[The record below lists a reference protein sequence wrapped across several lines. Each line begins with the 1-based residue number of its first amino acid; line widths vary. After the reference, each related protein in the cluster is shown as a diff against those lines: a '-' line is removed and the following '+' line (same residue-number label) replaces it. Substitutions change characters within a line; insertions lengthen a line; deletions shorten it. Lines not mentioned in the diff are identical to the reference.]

1 MSRFAMVTEDP
12 SYLYDEDGFCVDEDA
27 PDWENKQEDWDEDE
41 YEDPVQPSLHELLQV
56 KLGVDPFSPFAT
68 INS

>member
-1 MSRFAMVTEDP
+1 MSRFAMITEDP

-27 PDWENKQEDWDEDE
+27 VDEVPE
-41 YEDPVQPSLHELLQV
+41 PSLNELLQV
-56 KLGVDPFSPFAT
+56 KLGIDPYSPFVT